1 MGFPGGSEVKN
12 LLANAGDL
20 SSIPGSGRPPGG
32 GHGKPT
38 PVFLPGESHRQR
50 SWMGCSPWGCTES
63 DTTEATKQQQQGRN
77 TLTGIYFFSFCFVF
91 RPHCMAWGFPGGSD
105 GRESA
110 CNAGGPGLVPGSGR
124 SPRGGNGNPLPV
136 VLPGEFQGQR
146 SLPWHVGS

>member
-77 TLTGIYFFSFCFVF
+77 TLTGFTFFHFVLF
-91 RPHCMAWGFPGGSD
+91 FGLTAWHGASLVAQTVENLPAMQEAQVWSPGQED
-105 GRESA
+105 
-110 CNAGGPGLVPGSGR
+110 
-124 SPRGGNGNPLPV
+124 PLEE
-136 VLPGEFQGQR
+136 GTATHSQ
-146 SLPWHVGS
+146 